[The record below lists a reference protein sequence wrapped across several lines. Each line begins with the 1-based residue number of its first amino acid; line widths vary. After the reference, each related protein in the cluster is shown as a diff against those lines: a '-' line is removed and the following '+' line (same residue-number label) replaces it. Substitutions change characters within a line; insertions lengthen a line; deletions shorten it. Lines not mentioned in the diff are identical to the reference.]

1 MTPDVEKALA
11 AVRRAFDGHSVE
23 TMETGDGGLH
33 VIVDDLDLGPAFMPS
48 RSWVGFTI
56 PFNHPL
62 GDVYPHF
69 VRPDLAR
76 ADGTPLTTPLNSGH
90 VMPGFDRP
98 ATMVSRR
105 SYRWNPSRDTAV
117 LKLMRIVGWFA
128 EQAHPIGSAA

>member
-11 AVRRAFDGHSVE
+11 AVRRAFDGHAVE
-23 TMETGDGGLH
+23 TMETGDGGVH
-33 VIVDDLDLGPAFMPS
+33 VIVEDLDLGPAFTPE
-48 RSWVGFTI
+48 RSWIGFTI

-76 ADGTPLTTPLNSGH
+76 ADGTPLMSPLNAGQ
-90 VMPGFDRP
+90 VMPGFERP
-98 ATMVSRR
+98 ATMLSRR
-105 SYRWNPSRDTAV
+105 SNHWNPSRDTAA

-128 EQAHPIGSAA
+128 DEAQPVGSAA